1 MSYFLGEYNLT
12 MYKKVPCEEQMK
24 STIATISI
32 LAILATLI
40 ILTGCTSSMRQSPA
54 PSSTSILIAAH
65 RGGYE
70 NDKADQAPENSVANI
85 MIGKSKGY
93 DLYETDIQRTKDGH
107 FVIMHDPTIQRET
120 TGTGKTSN
128 MTLAELEQLHK
139 RFRDGSVSNERVATL
154 EEFLRQG
161 KGITVFKV
169 DLKPGVSKYF
179 KEIMQLVIKQD
190 ALNSIIFRVPYHQA
204 NLFAKYKEDGVT
216 YSKSLLMFKVSTKEQ
231 IDDIKTR
238 FDPLTIQINLNK
250 SEPTN
255 RQTLKL
261 IQYAVSQGLLV
272 QTHAEGKA
280 EDWRKLIDAGV
291 SMFHTNNPSKLKAF
305 LLTVPM

>member
-1 MSYFLGEYNLT
+1 LT
-12 MYKKVPCEEQMK
+12 IRQTP
-24 STIATISI
+24 A
-32 LAILATLI
+32 LAPT
-40 ILTGCTSSMRQSPA
+40 T
-54 PSSTSILIAAH
+54 ILIAAH

-85 MIGKSKGY
+85 MISKSKGY

-107 FVIMHDPTIQRET
+107 FVIMHDPTIDRET
-120 TGTGKTSN
+120 TGTGITSN

-139 RFRDGSVSNERVATL
+139 RYRDGSVSNERVATL
-154 EEFLRQG
+154 EIFLQQG
-161 KGITVFKV
+161 KGITVFKA

-179 KEIMQLVIKQD
+179 KEIMQLVIKQE
-190 ALNSIIFRVPYHQA
+190 ALESIIFRVPYQQA
-204 NLFAKYKEDGVT
+204 DLYARYKADGVP
-216 YSKSLLMFKVSTKEQ
+216 YYKSLLMFKVSTKKQ

-238 FDPLTIQINLNK
+238 FDPLTVQINLSK
-250 SEPTN
+250 YEPTN
-255 RQTLKL
+255 RQTLEL

-280 EDWRKLIDAGV
+280 EDWLKLIDAGV
-291 SMFHTNNPSKLKAF
+291 RMFHTNNPSKLKAF